1 MVLRIN
7 PFRSFSCMKM
17 LRWSFAYSAMVSDNS
32 HLNWSSWF
40 TTQNRLV
47 VGLDDLVLQCF
58 LDFLFVCFFFYF
70 WLHCFTLLLE
80 LDEEKPRE
88 EVELILPPFFRG
100 LLSKYKD
107 FLLSSELFFERST
120 FSSALSA
127 ILFQSKFE
135 EKKTFAKVFSN
146 SRAPSSSLVKNER
159 GQGSLGTRS
168 YISLNGD
175 LRNKIA

>member
-47 VGLDDLVLQCF
+47 FGLDDLVLQCF

-107 FLLSSELFFERST
+107 FLLSSELFFWKIYIFICFICHLISVQ
-120 FSSALSA
+120 
-127 ILFQSKFE
+127 IW